1 MAQQDQIIIDV
12 SQVQNQ
18 DEMQHLLKLFPK
30 KLLLTFSF
38 LQLFF
43 GFFVSKLDNYYNKCP
58 QNYIIFSGYWN
69 HICVLQGL
77 ACVEYMDRTHRTYI
91 LCFWGRWFNWRYQT
105 FKGNVRQFL
114 KLSTNDAILRKISII
129 QDHCKYGHEHYI
141 FSPFFDSGYRFSHFL
156 WNI

>member
-43 GFFVSKLDNYYNKCP
+43 GFFVSKLDNYITINVHKTTS
-58 QNYIIFSGYWN
+58 FSQVIGIMFRSYRDGPVYVWG
-69 HICVLQGL
+69 IWTGLMFCV
-77 ACVEYMDRTHRTYI
+77 
-91 LCFWGRWFNWRYQT
+91 
-105 FKGNVRQFL
+105 
-114 KLSTNDAILRKISII
+114 
-129 QDHCKYGHEHYI
+129 
-141 FSPFFDSGYRFSHFL
+141 SGGVGVIGGFRPSKAT
-156 WNI
+156 

>member
-69 HICVLQGL
+69 HVQVLQG
-77 ACVEYMDRTHRTYI
+77 CMGYMDRTYV
-91 LCFWGRWFNWRYQT
+91 LCFWGRWFNWRFQA
-105 FKGNVRQFL
+105 FKGNVR
-114 KLSTNDAILRKISII
+114 
-129 QDHCKYGHEHYI
+129 H
-141 FSPFFDSGYRFSHFL
+141 FFRFSNNDTMASTICL
-156 WNI
+156 LIGEVTITSSDGDYIREVRSR